1 MTFNLPPTRTKIV
14 ATLGPA
20 SDAPGMLAKLFA
32 EGVEVVRLN
41 LSHGEPDDHRARA
54 RAVRV
59 AAEAAG
65 REVGVLA
72 DLQGPKIRIETF
84 ANGPVELVEGAPF
97 VLDCRA
103 DVPPGDATRVGV
115 SYHGL
120 PGDVR
125 AGDVLMLDDGLVA
138 LTVREVAGSEVR
150 CQVLV
155 GGKLSN
161 RKGLN
166 RQGGGLSVNALS
178 DKDKADIKLAAE
190 IGADFL
196 AVSFVRSAADM
207 HQARRLLKEA
217 GGSAALVAKIE
228 RADAIP
234 VLGEII
240 DASDVVMVARGDLGV
255 EIGDAELPGLQK
267 KIIRE
272 SVHRNRAVI
281 TATQMLQSMVRSPIP
296 TRAEVLDVANAVIDG
311 TDAVM
316 LSEESAAGAYPDKAV
331 AAMRRICLGAE
342 RQFEPKDDLT
352 AGSHLLDRTDQ
363 AIALAAMMLASELHV
378 RAIVALTES
387 GATAQWLS
395 RYRTAVPIYALSP
408 FAEAR
413 RRMLLLRDVQPVAFN
428 QETQNSAANARA
440 AVQQL
445 FAEGRLREGDRVV
458 LTHGDHVGQGGGTNT
473 LKLLSVGAGGMV
485 ESLRNL

>member
-1 MTFNLPPTRTKIV
+1 MNENPLRRTKIV

-20 SDAPGMLAKLFA
+20 TDAPGMLARVIA
-32 EGVEVVRLN
+32 EGVNVVRLN
-41 LSHGEPDDHRARA
+41 LSHGQPDDHRARA
-54 RAVRV
+54 NAVR
-59 AAEAAG
+59 AAASEAG
-65 REVGVLA
+65 CEVGILA

-84 ANGPVELVEGAPF
+84 ANGPVELVDGAPF
-97 VLDCRA
+97 VLDCRPDA
-103 DVPPGDATRVGV
+103 PPGDAARVGV
-115 SYHGL
+115 SYYGL
-120 PGDVR
+120 PGDVH
-125 AGDVLMLDDGLVA
+125 AGDVLLLDDGLVA
-138 LTVREVAGSEVR
+138 LTVLDVVGAEVR
-150 CQVLV
+150 CQVLI

-166 RQGGGLSVNALS
+166 RQGGGLSVTALS
-178 DKDKADIKLAAE
+178 DKDKSDIKLAAE

-196 AVSFVRSAADM
+196 AISFVRSAEDM
-207 HQARRLLKEA
+207 HQARRLLHEA
-217 GGSAALVAKIE
+217 GGNAALVAKIE

-272 SVHRNRAVI
+272 SVQRNRAVI

-316 LSEESAAGAYPDKAV
+316 LSEETAAGAHPDKAV

-342 RQFEPKDDLT
+342 RQFEPKEDLT
-352 AGSHLLDRTDQ
+352 ATGHMLDRTDQ
-363 AIALAAMMLASELHV
+363 AIALAAMMLASQLDV

-395 RYRTAVPIYALSP
+395 RYGSAVPIFALSP
-408 FAEAR
+408 MAGSR
-413 RRMLLLRDVQPVAFN
+413 RRMLLLRDVQPVAFSH
-428 QETQNSAANARA
+428 EGLTSVATARS

-445 FAEGRLREGDRVV
+445 FAEGRLQEGDRVV
-458 LTHGDHVGQGGGTNT
+458 LTQGDHVGQGGGTNT
-473 LKLLSVGAGGMV
+473 LKLLSVGGDGMV
-485 ESLRNL
+485 ECLRDL